1 MDKYLITET
10 PVAENDKEYVYDKFS
25 KRNLPFSFKTEWAI
39 TCKDCNKPMLTM
51 QKTAYEDND
60 FRRHVDISLSHNDEE
75 IYKTE
80 EFLSIDKKGNSRY
93 HSIDIGCF
101 PSFFGII
108 GFFEDSIDGKTIRN
122 LTLSAYDYSGKFLGN
137 YQPACRKFEDYS
149 ENELAK
155 FEIEVCV
162 RETEKEQ

>member
-1 MDKYLITET
+1 MDKYLISET
-10 PVAENDKEYVYDKFS
+10 PLTENDKEYFYDRFS
-25 KRNLPFSFKTEWAI
+25 QRNIPFMFKLKYVL
-39 TCKDCNKPMLTM
+39 TCKDCKVPMLKMIETVF
-51 QKTAYEDND
+51 KDDD
-60 FRRHVDISLSHNDEE
+60 FRKHVDISLSHNDEE

-80 EFLSIDKKGNSRY
+80 EFISIDKKGNSRY

-137 YQPACRKFEDYS
+137 YQPVYRKFEDYS
-149 ENELAK
+149 EKDLEKLEM
-155 FEIEVCV
+155 EIAV
-162 RETEKEQ
+162 KEI

>member
-10 PVAENDKEYVYDKFS
+10 PIVENDKEYVYDKFS

-39 TCKDCNKPMLTM
+39 TCKDCNKTMLKMTE
-51 QKTAYEDND
+51 TVYEDDD
-60 FRRHVDISLSHNDEE
+60 FRRHVDVSILNQDKE

-80 EFLSIDKKGNSRY
+80 EFLSIDDKGNSRY
-93 HSIDIGCF
+93 HTVDIGCF
-101 PSFFGII
+101 LLFFGII
-108 GFFEDSIDGKTIRN
+108 GYFEDIIDGKNIRN

-137 YQPACRKFEDYS
+137 YEPAHMKFEDYS

-155 FEIEVCV
+155 LGMDISVK
-162 RETEKEQ
+162 ETEKEL